1 MLIVPIALSLK
12 GLRLPLLEK
21 KLEEALAAHIAPQFM
36 SLVERESFL
45 KDHIEPALFRELAQR
60 DHSHENTSYSTKL
73 IGWVE
78 IRDNDIDRTESMTR
92 YMPFRTGA
100 LATKLKYVASP
111 TEIVVLAPYAKYQ
124 YYGVAMVN
132 AKTGKGPI
140 NIPGVGLRYKKGT
153 VLKPTSRPLNYDRG
167 KNPLAG
173 PYWDRA
179 MIAAEGS
186 AMTAEMQRYINT
198 RGNTK

>member
-1 MLIVPIALSLK
+1 MRVEVKMAPVRQII
-12 GLRLPLLEK
+12 
-21 KLEEALAAHIAPQFM
+21 AAHGLDKNGDVQRYWTE
-36 SLVERESFL
+36 LVNR
-45 KDHIEPALFRELAQR
+45 R
-60 DHSHENTSYSTKL
+60 
-73 IGWVE
+73 
-78 IRDNDIDRTESMTR
+78 MTR

-124 YYGVAMVN
+124 YYGKVMVN
-132 AKTGKGPI
+132 AKTGRGPM

-153 VLKPTSRPLNYDRG
+153 VLKPTSRPLNYDRS

-198 RGNTK
+198 RGNAK